1 MAKIVFAMN
10 MSLDGYVDHE
20 RFAPDPVLFRHWI
33 DVARASSGSLYGRR
47 LYELMSYWDDD
58 DAGWS
63 DDERAFAEAWRAQPK
78 WVASKSLASAG
89 PNATI
94 VADDLAA
101 FVPELKKEIDG
112 DIDVGG
118 PRLAH
123 SLGQLG
129 LIDEYRLY
137 VHPVVLGKGVPLFA
151 GPRPPMRLVASE
163 RFGPEVIRLTYVPA

>member
-151 GPRPPMRLVASE
+151 DPRPPMRLVASE